1 MLEEINEKIGVE
13 QSYSS
18 FKGFTIEK
26 ISRSNHH

>member
-1 MLEEINEKIGVE
+1 MLEVINEKIGVE

>member
-13 QSYSS
+13 QSCSS